1 MNRRAFLEQTIGA
14 GAVVAA
20 GPVIDLRAQGRG
32 VLGANDRVRM
42 AIVGSGGRGN
52 QDLDSFGKLTN
63 NVFVSACDVFKERL
77 DSTVQRL
84 SANGNKVDGYEDYR
98 RVLDRKDIDA
108 LLVATPDHWH
118 SQIVIDACA
127 AGKDCYVEKPVSN
140 TIAPA
145 VKMLQAAR
153 KYNRV
158 VQVGTQQR
166 SWGHFQEAAKLLQ
179 SGVIGTVSKITH
191 QYPGGGSPEME
202 PVAPVPAG
210 LNWDMFQ
217 GPAPQKP
224 YKYGR
229 HRSWR
234 YYWDYGGGLV
244 TDWGVHVVD
253 TAHHFMGTNTQA
265 PNLTTAVAQYVD
277 VQHPDVERPQNAFI
291 VTWQYDKFVM
301 SFTNAV
307 LTSPDFSLEGSIFF
321 GSRGALV
328 VNRNGYQ
335 IRPNP
340 AGGGGRGRGRGQA
353 APGGVAPGPAVKALP
368 PLEAKTVSGGVRSE
382 TIVVA
387 TTAHAANFL
396 DCVKSRERP
405 VANIEIGFYSS
416 LPCLLGIMA
425 IRQGKAFT
433 WDAESMT
440 PKAV

>member
-1 MNRRAFLEQTIGA
+1 MNRRAFLEQTIGTAA
-14 GAVVAA
+14 GLAA
-20 GPVIDLRAQGRG
+20 GPVVDLRAQGRG
-32 VLGANDRVRM
+32 VLGANDRIRM
-42 AIVGSGGRGN
+42 AIIGSGGRGN
-52 QDLDSFGKLTN
+52 QDLDSFAQLTN

-84 SANGNKVDGYEDYR
+84 SANGNKVDAYEDYR
-98 RVLDRKDIDA
+98 RVLDRKDVDA

-118 SQIVIDACA
+118 SQIVVDACS

-140 TIAPA
+140 TIEPA
-145 VKMLQAAR
+145 VRMLQAAR

-179 SGVIGTVSKITH
+179 SGLIGTVEKITL
-191 QYPGGGSPEME
+191 QYGGGGSPETE

-217 GPAPQKP
+217 GPAPRKP
-224 YKYGR
+224 YKFGR

-277 VQHPDVERPQNAFI
+277 VQHPDLERPQNAFI

-307 LTSPDFSLEGSIFF
+307 LNNPDFSLEGNIFY

-328 VNRNGYQ
+328 VNRKGYQ

-340 AGGGGRGRGRGQA
+340 VRGGGRGRGRGQA
-353 APGGVAPGPAVKALP
+353 APGGVAPQPAVEALP
-368 PLEAKTVSGGVRSE
+368 PLEAKTVSGGAEME

-387 TTAHAANFL
+387 TTAHVANFL
-396 DCVKSRERP
+396 DCVKSRQRP
-405 VANIEIGFYSS
+405 VADIEIGFYSS
-416 LPCLLGIMA
+416 LPCLLGILA

-433 WDAESMT
+433 WDAASMK